1 MKDTKKYIQV
11 KFGIFLSKS
20 PKDLLC
26 LSYAH
31 HVKNM

>member
-1 MKDTKKYIQV
+1 MTDTKKYIQV
-11 KFGIFLSKS
+11 KFGIFFPKS